1 MTLKEKDL
9 VNTFYYSL
17 PNNGSQEGINST
29 TRRYAE
35 AQQCALIAEEFAIG
49 FAEWCTRYHDKNRNV
64 NGEMLHAKS
73 KYDETY
79 LTKEL
84 LEIYKK
90 EKYES
95 NI

>member
-17 PNNGSQEGINST
+17 PNNGSTEGINST

-35 AQQCALIAEEFAIG
+35 AKQCALIAEDFAIE
-49 FAEWCTRYHDKNRNV
+49 FAEWNSYKYKYLENKGWF
-64 NGEMLHAKS
+64 NGSYELEMGIFLS
-73 KYDETY
+73 S
-79 LTKEL
+79 KEL

-90 EKYES
+90 EKGL
-95 NI
+95 

>member
-17 PNNGSQEGINST
+17 PNNGSTEGINST

-35 AQQCALIAEEFAIG
+35 AKQCALIAEDFAIE
-49 FAEWCTRYHDKNRNV
+49 FAEWYEEEILAQGDYDMIDKP
-64 NGEMLHAKS
+64 K
-73 KYDETY
+73 
-79 LTKEL
+79 KEL

-90 EKYES
+90 EKGL
-95 NI
+95 

>member
-17 PNNGSQEGINST
+17 PNNGSTEGINST

-35 AQQCALIAEEFAIG
+35 AKECALIAEDFAIE
-49 FAEWCTRYHDKNRNV
+49 FAEWLLNERTGFNR
-64 NGEMLHAKS
+64 
-73 KYDETY
+73 ETEI
-79 LTKEL
+79 KEL

-90 EKYES
+90 EKKL
-95 NI
+95 